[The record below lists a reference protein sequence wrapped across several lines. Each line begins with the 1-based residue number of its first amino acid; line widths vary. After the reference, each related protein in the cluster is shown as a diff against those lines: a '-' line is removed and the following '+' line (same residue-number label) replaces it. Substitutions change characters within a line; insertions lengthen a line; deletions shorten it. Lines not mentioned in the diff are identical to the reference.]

1 MHQAEK
7 ITIRQSDFVDVVN
20 PLNQFRFDRFFI
32 SSMVDAKVIDQRT
45 TNQSLLRLVV
55 NAIEE
60 VEQGIESHPDLFTN
74 INPLN
79 QSTAVL
85 PRKGNTLLLD
95 CLCYNEYLAVEDL
108 PRFRQIAQNSN
119 LTQFA
124 PLLFNQIIQ
133 RKKDWTIDRGLEILN
148 HSFATTYGSSMP
160 VPGSDFDRYCREHRR
175 DPRCWVASSV
185 FRTATGRNLGSDV
198 VTMSMLH
205 MDGLIKDDQIS
216 MVYNNYLQDITACLG
231 LRDVTTN
238 AAIIVTEA
246 LEIEKR
252 NKLWSDVLQINGTS
266 SVYGPE
272 GPFSDVCEGRSVT
285 PICRL
290 VQRFPLA
297 SALTVGM
304 VKHKVLD
311 KKHAIE
317 EWEKLSYLMTPTDV

>member
-7 ITIRQSDFVDVVN
+7 LTIRQRDAVDVVN

-45 TNQSLLRLVV
+45 TNHCLLRLVV

-60 VEQGIESHPDLFTN
+60 VEQGIENNPDLLAKL
-74 INPLN
+74 NPLN

-85 PRKGNTLLLD
+85 ARKGNTLLLD
-95 CLCYNEYLAVEDL
+95 YLCYNEYLAIEDL
-108 PRFRQIAQNSN
+108 PRFRQIAQNN
-119 LTQFA
+119 FLTQFA
-124 PLLFNQIIQ
+124 PLLFHQIIQ
-133 RKKDWTIDRGLEILN
+133 RKKDWSVERGLEILN

-160 VPGSDFDRYCREHRR
+160 VPGSDLDSYCREHSR

-185 FRTATGRNLGSDV
+185 IRTTTGRSLGSDV

-205 MDGLIKDDQIS
+205 MDGLIKDEQIS
-216 MVYNNYLQDITACLG
+216 TIYHNCLQDITACLG

-238 AAIIVTEA
+238 AALIVTET
-246 LEIEKR
+246 LEMEKR
-252 NKLWSDVLQINGTS
+252 NQLWSDVLQINSTPDI
-266 SVYGPE
+266 VGPE
-272 GPFSDVCEGRSVT
+272 SPFADVCEGRSVS

-304 VKHKVLD
+304 VRHNVLD
-311 KKHAIE
+311 KKRVKEA
-317 EWEKLSYLMTPTDV
+317 WEKLTYLMPPIES